1 MFYIENF
8 IQLHHIMFPFYQ
20 IAAGLEKLFR
30 RSQSRSTNTRQE
42 ISWSRHIHLNSKV
55 DVAKIFDLNTKKDWD
70 VTYLEMDDA

>member
-8 IQLHHIMFPFYQ
+8 IQLHHIMIPFYQ
-20 IAAGLEKLFR
+20 IAAGLEKFFR

>member
-1 MFYIENF
+1 MI
-8 IQLHHIMFPFYQ
+8 PFYQ
-20 IAAGLEKLFR
+20 IAAGLEKFFR